1 MRRSRRCS
9 MNTNG
14 KRMPTTSC
22 APSRRCQGFWSG
34 SLPPIGCRRQFE
46 CQTAHSRKAQR
57 VRPTTLRSH
66 AHLRWVLHRACG
78 SSQIRGR
85 RESRAPDAPA
95 ASHAEKKHTSNRH
108 HRYAERS
115 GLPCAMVLRLIFA
128 LSLVTGL
135 SCHHPRQNGLSILA
149 ALTPASGCQDHTTS
163 PSAAS
168 AFVFRASSVHRI
180 PPPRS

>member
-1 MRRSRRCS
+1 
-9 MNTNG
+9 
-14 KRMPTTSC
+14 MPSP
-22 APSRRCQGFWSG
+22 ADDEEG
-34 SLPPIGCRRQFE
+34 RRQFE
-46 CQTAHSRKAQR
+46 CQTAHSRKAQL
-57 VRPTTLRSH
+57 VKPTTLRSH

-95 ASHAEKKHTSNRH
+95 ASHAEKLKHTSNRH

-135 SCHHPRQNGLSILA
+135 SCHHPRQNALSILA

-163 PSAAS
+163 PSAGWRVRLSRQQRPSHPAS
-168 AFVFRASSVHRI
+168 TFVTIRETPLDVSRDTNQSIAVSTPASS
-180 PPPRS
+180 